1 MAFEAN
7 FSVGFSGALD
17 GGTSSGASGNGG
29 GSPAGDELP
38 ENRLP
43 PLQVFRFQVDF
54 RRAGN
59 APGGSVQVCSGA
71 FSDCSGLEATMEP
84 KVIKSGGANYGP
96 AQRAGQVSF
105 ATVVLK
111 RGMTSTRDLW
121 NWFQLVSGGAYAYRL
136 SAEIAMQ
143 DSAGITVLTWG
154 LDNCLPVKFKAADL
168 NAKGTEIGIEE
179 LHLAHE
185 GLRLV
190 SGG

>member
-7 FSVGFSGALD
+7 VSFGLSGSLD
-17 GGTSSGASGNGG
+17 GASSSSAPGTGAASTG
-29 GSPAGDELP
+29 EQLP

-43 PLQVFRFQVDF
+43 PLHVFRFQVDF
-54 RRAGN
+54 RRAGS
-59 APGGSVQVCSGA
+59 APGGPVQVCSGA
-71 FSDCSGLEATMEP
+71 FSDCSGLEVTMEP

-111 RGMTSTRDLW
+111 RGMTRTRDLW

-143 DSAGITVLTWG
+143 DNAGKSVLTWG

-168 NAKGTEIGIEE
+168 NAKGSEIGIEE

-185 GLRLV
+185 GLRLIT
-190 SGG
+190 GA